1 MRITINDR
9 QSYNITQRIITD
21 EGFLRVPGRVARTGI
36 QEYLA
41 SELGITDRAPNDI
54 IRIFRPEE
62 EVFSDESLQS
72 YLGADVTDDHPPTMV
87 DVNSYKEYTV
97 GTVIRAGERE
107 SGDGDFVDTELLIKD
122 KSAISNVQA
131 GKVQLSAGYTAE
143 YDMTP
148 NVTPDGES
156 YDGVQRSIKINH
168 VAIVSRAR
176 AGAMARLFDEEG
188 KLDMSRNVILDSNSV
203 VEVADNATATLINDS
218 IKRLTQATIDK
229 QAEVDTHQ
237 VVIDSLTE
245 EVNTLKTKT
254 SDAALEARIKAVA
267 DARIDAVKVAGKE
280 FSCDSVD
287 VVEIQRAAMTV
298 AKPKMSWSD
307 KDAAYVAGA
316 FDMEVADVTSREEK
330 PDGEEEDT
338 EDVGG
343 RTITPRTRGAGDSYN
358 QLALD
363 AAGDQ
368 QTNDQNVK
376 VSAYDSYKDGL
387 GKAWDKGS
395 K

>member
-9 QSYNITQRIITD
+9 QNYDITRREYTD
-21 EGFLRVPGRVARTGI
+21 EGFIRVPGRVARTGI
-36 QEYLA
+36 QDYLA

-54 IRIFRPEE
+54 VRIFRPEE
-62 EVFSDESLQS
+62 EVFNDQSLES
-72 YLGADVTDDHPPTMV
+72 YLGADVTDDHPPAMV
-87 DVNSYKEYTV
+87 DASSYKEYTV
-97 GTVIRAGERE
+97 GTVRSVGIR
-107 SGDGDFVDTELLIKD
+107 DGDFVSAELIIKD
-122 KSAISNVQA
+122 RNAISNVES

-148 NVTPDGES
+148 GVTPDGQS

-176 AGAMARLFDEEG
+176 AGAMARIFDKQEG
-188 KLDMSRNVILDSNSV
+188 KPMFVITLDSGST
-203 VEVADNATATLINDS
+203 VEVADKSASTLITDS

-330 PDGEEEDT
+330 PDDEEDET
-338 EDVGG
+338 NDVGG
-343 RTITPRTRGAGDSYN
+343 RSITQRRRGAGDSYN
-358 QLALD
+358 QLAQD
-363 AAGDQ
+363 GARDQ

-376 VSAYDSYKDGL
+376 VSSYDSYKAGL